1 MWDQQA
7 KARTCSCWLVAVS
20 DRAEGLQQVPG
31 ALEGEGQ
38 GNYAP
43 GYGISKHGI
52 QFNLASSPASLRS
65 LLVRAVTWGI
75 T

>member
-38 GNYAP
+38 ETMHQATEFP
-43 GYGISKHGI
+43 SM
-52 QFNLASSPASLRS
+52 ASSSTWQAALQAYGAS
-65 LLVRAVTWGI
+65 W
-75 T
+75 